1 MILKLAIGFATF
13 GNPHQTR
20 QKKWEG
26 ELALYKFAAEKLS

>member
-1 MILKLAIGFATF
+1 MILELALGFSIF
-13 GNPHQTR
+13 GKSHQTR